1 MNDPWIA
8 PYSIKIVNN
17 FLDEKYYSFLNY
29 IIENRQFYS
38 ATQGL
43 GNKQMVQEKHK
54 IRLDY
59 TLNNKEC
66 SVIDKPLIYKADCN
80 CTLRERWRLLYYNG
94 DDNDKNA
101 FRDAHTDWTSHSCH
115 RRMSIIIGLSN
126 PSDYVGGE
134 LVFPKN
140 NLRYKIEKGTAVIF
154 DGRLLHEVLP
164 VTKGKRYVLQAFLF
178 DETGWE
184 LKKVKNGKN
193 NFVLLDIPKTVEKKE
208 DDDWDIYNGKNM
220 VHSKISHYNENY
232 IGTFKYLSDILNYLK
247 QHPNK
252 VYFCWHNDK
261 HLKSKWRGRAYAW
274 DLDTCKLKKRL
285 NPEIWPMENNV
296 VSGMLKNNTSGI
308 KKTYN
313 TDTKDNIK

>member
-8 PYSIKIVNN
+8 PYSIKVVHN
-17 FLDEKYYSFLNY
+17 FLDEKFYSFLND
-29 IIENRQFYS
+29 IIENRHFYS
-38 ATQGL
+38 ATQGV
-43 GNKQMVQEKHK
+43 GSKQMVQEKHK

-66 SVIDKPLIYKADCN
+66 AMIDKPLIYKADCN

-94 DDNDKNA
+94 DSDKNA
-101 FRDAHTDWTSHSCH
+101 FRDAHTDWTSYSCH

-140 NLRYKIEKGTAVIF
+140 NLRYKIEKGAAVIF

-193 NFVLLDIPKTVEKKE
+193 NFKLLDTPNMVEKK
-208 DDDWDIYNGKNM
+208 DNKDWDIYYEKNM
-220 VHSKISHYNENY
+220 VHCKISHYNEHY
-232 IGTFKYLSDILNYLK
+232 LGTFKYLSDILNYLK
-247 QHPNK
+247 QHPSK

-261 HLKSKWRGRAYAW
+261 HSNPKWRGRVYAW
-274 DLDTCKLKKRL
+274 DVNTCKLKKRV
-285 NPEIWPMENNV
+285 NPVIWPHENNV
-296 VSGMLKNNTSGI
+296 ISGMLKNNI
-308 KKTYN
+308 KEQQKE
-313 TDTKDNIK
+313 NIKLEIKESNK